1 MKKQKFSWKTKTVG
15 KHLMMIRQN
24 SEPDESRYAEWGPKN
39 GPCTNMVKFSSD
51 VASVLCSDCVQ
62 RSLNGF

>member
-15 KHLMMIRQN
+15 KQLMMICQN
-24 SEPDESRYAEWGPKN
+24 SEPGESRYAEWGPEA
-39 GPCTNMVKFSSD
+39 GPCTNMVQ
-51 VASVLCSDCVQ
+51 VAGDATSVLCSDCLQ